1 MVSVISTNIL
11 FSGLGGTAFA
21 FVGTFLSWFLIARI
35 GRRTIYIAGEMTL
48 CVLLLL
54 IGIVSAADHS
64 GGGLWGQAALS
75 LMWLFTYSLTVGPIT
90 YALVSE
96 TSAVRL
102 RAQTV
107 VLARNTYQVVNIISG
122 FLVSYQLNPEAWDWQ
137 GRTGFFWAGS
147 AALIATWA
155 YFRLPEPRNRTYEEL
170 DILFAKK
177 VSARKFSKTSVDAY
191 AESDRV
197 DLVERSEKE

>member
-1 MVSVISTNIL
+1 MLS
-11 FSGLGGTAFA
+11 SGLGGTAFA
-21 FVGTFLSWFLIARI
+21 FIGTFLSWFLIARV
-35 GRRTIYIAGEMTL
+35 GRRTIYLFGEVTL
-48 CVLLLL
+48 SCILLL
-54 IGIVSAADHS
+54 IGIISAATNS

-90 YALVSE
+90 YALISE

-137 GRTGFFWAGS
+137 GMS
-147 AALIATWA
+147 QVVIALPSTC
-155 YFRLPEPRNRTYEEL
+155 
-170 DILFAKK
+170 
-177 VSARKFSKTSVDAY
+177 
-191 AESDRV
+191 
-197 DLVERSEKE
+197 